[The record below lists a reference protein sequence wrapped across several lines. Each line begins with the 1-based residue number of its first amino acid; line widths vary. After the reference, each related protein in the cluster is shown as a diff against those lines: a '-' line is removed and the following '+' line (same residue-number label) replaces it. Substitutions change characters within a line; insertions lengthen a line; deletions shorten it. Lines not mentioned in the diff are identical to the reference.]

1 MLQSLLKSSL
11 KSHEEFLNEIVNE
24 EKYINENIFRDYFR
38 YQNPSSL
45 VKDLFRAN
53 KNNNDKTK
61 CLIIIELI
69 KIMEGINI
77 KKITENE
84 NLQKVANIVNKS
96 LLLTN
101 I

>member
-24 EKYINENIFRDYFR
+24 EKYINEKIFRDYFR

>member
-1 MLQSLLKSSL
+1 MLKSSL

-24 EKYINENIFRDYFR
+24 EKYINEKIFRDYFR